1 MKNQVQ
7 KTVLLLTVTT
17 LCIKLPKLADY
28 IISGGLYF
36 KKKKKLKTFILYWD
50 ITG

>member
-17 LCIKLPKLADY
+17 LCIKFPKLADY

-36 KKKKKLKTFILYWD
+36 KKKKKKTKNFLFCIG
-50 ITG
+50 I